1 MPMQYTD
8 QGSQTAY
15 TYFEG
20 PRYLVAFIINLAAA
34 AIAIGIATA
43 TFFYLRQQNRKM
55 DQGKPVGKS
64 GPTSVQQASGFR
76 YLL

>member
-1 MPMQYTD
+1 M
-8 QGSQTAY
+8 
-15 TYFEG
+15 
-20 PRYLVAFIINLAAA
+20 AFIVNLAAA

-55 DQGKPVGKS
+55 DQGKPLGKS
-64 GPTSVQQASGFR
+64 GPTGVQQASGFR